1 MNIIEQLQKMG
12 AKFNASF
19 CLDSSINQKFVIC
32 KDISSY
38 SEYMFTIMHNKVP
51 SSMNIEYNKNK
62 FLDLLQYLIDHN
74 FEVLLVN
81 SVYSRHNVD
90 TIIFKSINTKTMVTI
105 GGKSETYRIGGVLAI
120 SDDSDSDSDEFE
132 SEVGSLNISVFYD
145 VSEPN
150 EAFHI
155 KENFYEPEDH
165 KPKGKIM
172 LFEKTQYG
180 DLILTPH
187 RVRNYDLDIDENY
200 NDDFKP
206 VDEKIKSWMED
217 FTYRN
222 NKLILLHGE
231 PGSGK
236 TNYIKHL
243 LNSSGTV
250 KKIYIPPFFVQSMA
264 DPGFFPV
271 IKREKD
277 SILIIEDAEKVLIN
291 REESNDN
298 SVISILLNLCDGI
311 MADVLNFKI
320 IATFNTDEDRIDAA
334 LKRKG
339 RMFLKYKF
347 DALSQEK
354 TAKLFHKIYGEKAP
368 KERMTL
374 AEIYNDENEYGPKK
388 EVKSIGFGV

>member
-1 MNIIEQLQKMG
+1 MNILEQLKELG
-12 AKFNASF
+12 ARFNSAF
-19 CLDSSINQKFVIC
+19 CLTEVNTKFVIS
-32 KDISSY
+32 KEITGY
-38 SEYMFTIMHNKVP
+38 IEYPYVVMYNKLP
-51 SSMNIEYNKNK
+51 SVMSVEYNKSK
-62 FLDLLQYLIDHN
+62 FLDLIKFLIKHD
-74 FEVLLVN
+74 FEVL
-81 SVYSRHNVD
+81 SITSSYRRHSND
-90 TIIFKSINTKTMVTI
+90 AITFKSSKTKTLITLGI
-105 GGKSETYRIGGVLAI
+105 NGGRMFNPKLVLGDG
-120 SDDSDSDSDEFE
+120 DDEDDEFE
-132 SEVGSLNISVFYD
+132 SEVNSLEFNIAYD

-150 EAFHI
+150 EAFLL
-155 KENFYEPEDH
+155 KETFFEPDDH
-165 KPKGKIM
+165 KPKNKIM

-180 DLILTPH
+180 DLVLTPH
-187 RVRNYDLDIDENY
+187 KVRNYDLDIDENY

-206 VDEKIKSWMED
+206 VHEKITKWMED
-217 FTYRN
+217 FTFRN
-222 NKLILLHGE
+222 NKLILLHGV

-243 LNSSGTV
+243 LNNSGTV

-347 DALSQEK
+347 DELSEEK
-354 TAKLFHKIYGEKAP
+354 TSNLFHKLYGEKAP
-368 KERMTL
+368 KNRMTL
-374 AEIYNDENEYGPKK
+374 AEIYNDENEYGAKK
-388 EVKSIGFGV
+388 EQKVIGFGF

>member
-1 MNIIEQLQKMG
+1 MKNIVEQLKEMG
-12 AKFNASF
+12 AKFSPSF
-19 CLDSSINQKFVIC
+19 CLDSVNPKFVML
-32 KDISSY
+32 KDITNY
-38 SEYMFTIMHNKVP
+38 QDYMYTMIYNKVP
-51 SSMNIEYNKNK
+51 SSINLEYNKSRYLELIK
-62 FLDLLQYLIDHN
+62 YLIDCN
-74 FEVLLVN
+74 YEVLCINSSYRRYCSDTVIFRSSVN
-81 SVYSRHNVD
+81 S
-90 TIIFKSINTKTMVTI
+90 TIVSV
-105 GGKSETYRIGGVLAI
+105 GGKNNALSVSKIFT
-120 SDDSDSDSDEFE
+120 DDEEEEDVE
-132 SEVGSLNISVFYD
+132 SLDVNISYE
-145 VSEPN
+145 VSESPKVF
-150 EAFHI
+150 ELVD
-155 KENFYEPEDH
+155 KFYEIEDH

-187 RVRNYDLDIDENY
+187 KVRSYELDISKNY
-200 NDDFKP
+200 NDDFMP
-206 VDEKIKSWMED
+206 VHEKISKWMDD
-217 FTYRN
+217 FTCRN
-222 NKLILLHGE
+222 NKLVLLHGE

-243 LNSSGTV
+243 LNNSGEV
-250 KKIYIPPFFVQSMA
+250 KKIYIPPFFVQSMS

-277 SILIIEDAEKVLIN
+277 SLLIIEDAEKVLIN

-298 SVISILLNLCDGI
+298 SIISILLNLCDGI

-347 DALSQEK
+347 DALSREK
-354 TAKLFHKIYGEKAP
+354 TQSLFRELYGQNPP
-368 KERMTL
+368 KDRMTL

>member
-1 MNIIEQLQKMG
+1 MNILEQLKELG
-12 AKFNASF
+12 AKFNPAF
-19 CLDSSINQKFVIC
+19 CLTDVNTKFVIS
-32 KDISSY
+32 KEITGYIEYSY
-38 SEYMFTIMHNKVP
+38 VVMYNKLP
-51 SSMNIEYNKNK
+51 SMMSVEYNKSK
-62 FLDLLQYLIDHN
+62 FLDLVKFLISHD
-74 FEVLLVN
+74 FEVLSIN
-81 SVYSRHNVD
+81 SSYKRHSSD
-90 TIIFKSINTKTMVTI
+90 SITFKSHNTKTLITLGI
-105 GGKSETYRIGGVLAI
+105 NGAKTFNHKLILNDEDEDY
-120 SDDSDSDSDEFE
+120 DEFE
-132 SEVGSLNISVFYD
+132 SEVNSLEFNIAYD
-145 VSEPN
+145 ASEPN
-150 EAFHI
+150 EAFLL
-155 KENFYEPEDH
+155 KETFFEPDDH
-165 KPKGKIM
+165 KPKNKIM
-172 LFEKTQYG
+172 LFEKSQYG
-180 DLILTPH
+180 DLVLTPH
-187 RVRNYDLDIDENY
+187 KVRNYELDIDENY

-206 VDEKIKSWMED
+206 VHEKITKWMGD
-217 FTYRN
+217 FTSRN
-222 NKLILLHGE
+222 NKLILLHGV

-243 LNSSGTV
+243 LNNSGTV

-320 IATFNTDEDRIDAA
+320 VATFNTDEDKIDAA

-347 DALSQEK
+347 DELSEEK
-354 TAKLFHKIYGEKAP
+354 TSNLFYKLYGEKAP
-368 KERMTL
+368 KTRMTL

>member
-1 MNIIEQLQKMG
+1 MNIIEQLRKMG

-19 CLDSSINQKFVIC
+19 CLDSVNTKFVIF
-32 KDISSY
+32 KDIVSHSD
-38 SEYMFTIMHNKVP
+38 YMYTMIYNKVP
-51 SSMNIEYNKNK
+51 SCLNIEYNKSK
-62 FLDLLQYLIDHN
+62 FLDLLQYLINHN
-74 FEVLLVN
+74 FEVLSIN
-81 SVYSRHNVD
+81 STYSRHCTDSVVL
-90 TIIFKSINTKTMVTI
+90 KSVNTKTLVVV
-105 GGKSETYRIGGVLAI
+105 GGNSLVYNIRGALNIPVEESE
-120 SDDSDSDSDEFE
+120 DDEFE
-132 SEVGSLNISVFYD
+132 SEVGSLNIYVCYD
-145 VSEPN
+145 ASQPD

-155 KENFYEPEDH
+155 KESFYEPEDH

-206 VDEKIKSWMED
+206 VHEKITSWMED

-243 LNSSGTV
+243 LNSTGSV

-347 DALSQEK
+347 DALSGEK
-354 TAKLFHKIYGEKAP
+354 TSKLFHKIYGEKAP

-374 AEIYNDENEYGPKK
+374 AEIYNDENEYGAKK
-388 EVKSIGFGV
+388 ETKFIGFGV